1 MFKLFTGVQGY
12 LIMGGLILSI
22 ITGTFFFGFS
32 HGKKYAYAKT
42 EQARLETQDELFDL
56 GEVVAKQAA
65 KLETLKTEKE
75 DLVYELETLA
85 TNDNPGVGPDG
96 VFRLQRRWGTP

>member
-1 MFKLFTGVQGY
+1 MFKLFTGIQGH
-12 LIMGGLILSI
+12 LIMGSVVLVLL
-22 ITGTFFFGFS
+22 TGTFFFGFS
-32 HGKKYAYAKT
+32 HGKKYAYTKV
-42 EQARLETQDELFDL
+42 EKVRLETQEELFDL
-56 GEVVAKQAA
+56 GKVVAKQAA

>member
-12 LIMGGLILSI
+12 LIMGGLLLSI

-75 DLVYELETLA
+75 ELNYELETLA
-85 TNDNPGVGPDG
+85 ANDSPGIGPDG
-96 VFRLQRRWGTP
+96 MRRLERRWSTP